1 MNIRVKI
8 NSGVLPYIQNLD
20 ELPKTDTWQVP
31 EGTTIQGIFNML
43 KLPASEAEGQ
53 AKIFAMLNN
62 MMTKDWEKAL
72 KEGDKVL
79 FAPLVGG
86 G

>member
-8 NSGVLPYIQNLD
+8 NASILPYIQNLD
-20 ELPKTDTWQVP
+20 QLPKGDTWEVP
-31 EGTTIQGIFNML
+31 EGTTINGVFNML
-43 KLPASEAEGQ
+43 KLPEGG
-53 AKIFAMLNN
+53 ARLFAMLNN
-62 MMTKDWEKAL
+62 TMTKDWDKVL

-79 FAPLVGG
+79 FAPLIGG